1 VSETVEA
8 LVVGAG
14 VVGLAV
20 ARRLARAGIE
30 TLVVERHGRIGEE
43 TSSRNSEVI
52 HAGLYY
58 PPGSLKARCCIA
70 GRRFLYRYLEER
82 GVPHRRTGKLVV
94 ATDAE
99 QIPRLR
105 AILEN
110 AHRSG
115 AHEVAWLEAG
125 QVRALEPA
133 LRVVAALWSP
143 ETGILDAHGL
153 MLAYLG
159 DGEDAGAVLAL
170 HTPFAEAEA
179 REDGFLCRFDDADS
193 TVLRA
198 RMLVNA
204 AGLWAPHLARRIRGL
219 DPRHVPT
226 PHFCK
231 GSYFVLRGRSPFS
244 RLVYPVPDSAS
255 LGIHVTLD
263 LANRCR
269 FGPDAEW
276 VDGIDYD
283 VDPKRAELFYPAIRR
298 YWPDLPDGALE
309 PGYAGIR
316 PKIVPPGAPPA
327 DFVVQGP
334 AVHGIPGLVNLFG
347 IESPGLTASAA
358 LAEVVARRL
367 GLPPSDEFRDLDV
380 PPDGP

>member
-1 VSETVEA
+1 METVEA

-20 ARRLARAGIE
+20 ARRLARAGLE

-70 GRRFLYRYLEER
+70 GRRFLERYLEER
-82 GVPHRRTGKLVV
+82 GVPHRRCGKLVV
-94 ATDAE
+94 ATE
-99 QIPRLR
+99 EGQLSRLR
-105 AILEN
+105 AILDN

-115 AHEVAWLEAG
+115 AHEVEWWEGA
-125 QVRALEPA
+125 RARAAEPA
-133 LRVVAALWSP
+133 LRAVAALWSP
-143 ETGILDAHGL
+143 QTGILDAHGL

-159 DGEDAGAVLAL
+159 DAEAAGAVLAL
-170 HTPFAEAEA
+170 RTPLAEVEV
-179 REDGFLCRFDDADS
+179 REDGLLCRFADADG
-193 TVLRA
+193 TVLIA
-198 RMLVNA
+198 RILVNC

-231 GSYFVLRGRSPFS
+231 GSYFVLRGPSPFS
-244 RLVYPVPDSAS
+244 RLIYPLPDAAG

-263 LANRCR
+263 LAGRCR

-276 VDGIDYD
+276 VHDIDYE
-283 VDPKRAELFYPAIRR
+283 VDPKRAALFYPAIRR

-316 PKIVPPGAPPA
+316 PKIVPPGAPPG

-334 AVHGIPGLVNLFG
+334 ATHGIAGLVNLFG

-367 GLPPSDEFRDLDV
+367 GLPPSEEFSELRV